1 MYLSEDYFVF
11 HIHQQGEQ
19 RLLREL
25 ELRRVIAERAAERAS
40 ELAAARETEPVDP
53 AQGVTDAARPR
64 RGIRALLPR
73 RLGPVTP
80 PRPAHGHG
88 TLRLRP
94 REMIPARGRPPTGV
108 AAPSPRPGPGA
119 HGGRRERTA
128 PARQRQCSPRCGS
141 AATLLQSAPCR
152 GKTHYSAKARSSPP
166 SSAG

>member
-73 RLGPVTP
+73 RLRPVTP

-88 TLRLRP
+88 TLP
-94 REMIPARGRPPTGV
+94 
-108 AAPSPRPGPGA
+108 
-119 HGGRRERTA
+119 A
-128 PARQRQCSPRCGS
+128 PA
-141 AATLLQSAPCR
+141 
-152 GKTHYSAKARSSPP
+152 
-166 SSAG
+166 